1 MDDAPVE
8 LRRAPRRAP
17 VDEAALVLEASGLHP
32 QVLSGPEGFALWV
45 PALEAN
51 AARAALAAFERENPP
66 PARPA
71 PPPPALDPA
80 AIPHALGVVAALLA
94 FFLVTGARRAGV
106 VWFERGAADAARVR
120 AGELWRTVTALTL
133 HADLPHVVGNAAAGA
148 LFLAG
153 VFRVFGFGVGA
164 ALVLLSGA
172 AGNLA
177 NAVLRPG
184 PHEVVGASTAVFGA
198 LGLLAGRGLVLGRGS
213 GLRGRRAFVPV
224 AAALALLAMIGTEG
238 ERADVWAHGF
248 GLAAGLGLGAL
259 ASGLGATIGSPR
271 TQRLGGAAAL
281 AGIAGAWAL
290 ALR

>member
-1 MDDAPVE
+1 MDDALVE
-8 LRRAPRRAP
+8 LRRARRRAP

-32 QVLSGPEGFALWV
+32 QVGSGPEGFALWI

-51 AARAALAAFERENPP
+51 AARAALAAFEHENPP
-66 PARPA
+66 PAW
-71 PPPPALDPA
+71 PPPAPAVLDPA
-80 AIPHALGVVAALLA
+80 AIPHALALAAALLA
-94 FFLVTGARRAGV
+94 FFLVTGARRAGAA
-106 VWFERGAADAARVR
+106 WFERGAADAARVR
-120 AGELWRTVTALTL
+120 AGEAWRAVTALTL
-133 HADLPHVVGNAAAGA
+133 HADLPHVAGNAVAGA

-153 VFRVFGFGVGA
+153 VFRAFGFGVGA
-164 ALVLLSGA
+164 ALVLLSGV

-177 NAVLRPG
+177 NAILRTG

-198 LGLLAGRGLVLGRGS
+198 LGVLAGRGLVLGRGR

-238 ERADVWAHGF
+238 ERVDVWAHGF

-259 ASGLGATIGSPR
+259 ASGLDAALASPR
-271 TQRLGGAAAL
+271 AQRLGGAAAV
-281 AGIAGAWAL
+281 AGVVAAWAL